1 MMKLF
6 NLNGAREL
14 ESVLKELPSKVGY
27 KVLTATAKSGG
38 AVVKKEIKARAPY
51 NPKRK
56 KGKHLR
62 DTIRIQKKHRTND
75 LVLVGPTSEAPHAWL
90 VTHGSGPRKFKK
102 PHSVKLGGHVVRITH
117 SGTMP
122 ANPYIQD
129 GAEAAAKGAFDKM
142 GTRLGDL
149 IEKAALKLAGRY
161 KTSGAAP
168 GRRFR
173 R

>member
-1 MMKLF
+1 MELYK
-6 NLNGAREL
+6 LNGAKEL
-14 ESVLKELPSKVGY
+14 ESVLKELPRQVGQ
-27 KVLTATAKSGG
+27 KVLLATTRSGG
-38 AVVKKEIKARAPY
+38 AVVKQEIKSRAPY

-56 KGKHLR
+56 RGKHLK

-75 LVLVGPTSEAPHAWL
+75 LILVGPTSEAPHAWL
-90 VTHGSGPRKFKK
+90 VTHGSGLRKFKK
-102 PHSVKLGGHVVRITH
+102 PHSVKLGSHVVKVTH

-129 GAEAAAKGAFDKM
+129 AAEASAKSAFDKM
-142 GTRLGDL
+142 GARLGDL

-168 GRRFR
+168 GRRHR
-173 R
+173 W

>member
-1 MMKLF
+1 MKLF
-6 NLNGAREL
+6 QLDGAKEL
-14 ESVLKELPSKVGY
+14 ESVLKELPRQIGY
-27 KVLTATAKSGG
+27 KVLYASARSGG
-38 AVVKKEIKARAPY
+38 AVVKKEMKARAPY

-62 DTIRIQKKHRTND
+62 DTIRVQKKHRTND

-102 PHSVKLGGHVVRITH
+102 PHSVKLGGHVVKVTH

-122 ANPYIQD
+122 SNPYVQD
-129 GAEAAAKGAFDKM
+129 AAEASAKSAFDKM

-149 IEKAALKLAGRY
+149 VEKAALKLAGRY
-161 KTSGAAP
+161 KTSGAAS
-168 GRRFR
+168 GRRYR

>member
-1 MMKLF
+1 MKLYA
-6 NLNGAREL
+6 LNGASEL
-14 ESVLKELPSKVGY
+14 ESILKELPRQIGH
-27 KVLTATAKSGG
+27 KVLAAATRSGG

-51 NPKRK
+51 DPKRK
-56 KGKHLR
+56 RGKHLR
-62 DTIRIQKKHRTND
+62 DTIRVQKKHRTND
-75 LVLVGPTSEAPHAWL
+75 LMLIGPTSEAPHAQL

-102 PHSVKLGGHVVRITH
+102 PHSVKLGGHVVKVTH

-122 ANPYIQD
+122 ANSYIQD
-129 GAEAAAKGAFDKM
+129 AAEASAKGAFDKI

-168 GRRFR
+168 GRRWR